1 MIKIDIERKECI
13 VEIIVMMIGGLLGA
27 FVFVGTSKLSIFIAI
42 PLALLI
48 FIGGCAPASIS
59 YRQNRLSH
67 IVHFESVFTVH
78 YRNGKKRSIKLTDKV
93 QPEIWF
99 GDYKQRRYGYLK
111 IRSDNQRILLRRDY
125 FKEDDWQKLVD
136 EFCEDRD
143 SLTPFKGGVMMTRS
157 E

>member
-1 MIKIDIERKECI
+1 MIKIDIQRSQGTA
-13 VEIIVMMIGGLLGA
+13 EIIVIFIGGILGVFL
-27 FVFVGTSKLSIFIAI
+27 FVVTSKLSIFIAI

-48 FIGGCAPASIS
+48 FLGNCVPASIS

-67 IVHFESVFTVH
+67 IVHFQNVFTVH
-78 YRNGKKRSIKLTDKV
+78 YRNGKNKSIKFNDKV

-99 GDYKQRRYGYLK
+99 GDYKHRRYGYLK
-111 IRSDNQRILLRRDY
+111 IRSDNQRIFLRRDY
-125 FKEDDWQKLVD
+125 FKEDDWQRLVD

-143 SLTPFKGGVMMTRS
+143 SLKPFKGGVIFIRS